1 MYIYVQEN
9 WILSTCIHE
18 SYIKKL
24 STLSGTWEVG
34 WSRVFSQYVGT
45 NWCFFDEWRTGDSQC
60 AHITLESVV
69 SCEQAKSRHYL
80 QDTVNTVRT
89 LTRNISEKHSLCL
102 QSPAKHHNGSFI
114 WGQNRVAIETKL
126 KVEASKA
133 AYFIRSDGECCRWG
147 YYAQVHAH
155 LLWFVL
161 SNNKT
166 IYI

>member
-1 MYIYVQEN
+1 MYKEI
-9 WILSTCIHE
+9 E
-18 SYIKKL
+18 SCRPVYMRATSKNCHP
-24 STLSGTWEVG
+24 LSGTWEVG

-45 NWCFFDEWRTGDSQC
+45 NWCSFNEWHTGGDSQ
-60 AHITLESVV
+60 AVV

-80 QDTVNTVRT
+80 QDTVNTVRP

-102 QSPAKHHNGSFI
+102 QSSAKHHNGSFI

-133 AYFIRSDGECCRWG
+133 AYFIHSDGKCCRWG

-161 SNNKT
+161 PTNKT
-166 IYI
+166 IYISKFS